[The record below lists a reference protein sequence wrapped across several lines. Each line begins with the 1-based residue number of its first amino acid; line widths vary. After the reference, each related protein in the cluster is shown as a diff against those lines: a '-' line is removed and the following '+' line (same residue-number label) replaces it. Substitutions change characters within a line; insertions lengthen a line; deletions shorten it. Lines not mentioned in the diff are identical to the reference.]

1 MIDIVDHGE
10 GTRVR
15 ELRLAR
21 PPANAFDA
29 ALLDALAASVE
40 EAPRAGAEAIVISG
54 SPGMFTGGLDVPALL
69 ALDRG
74 QIREFWRRFYG
85 TLRVVAASEVPVG
98 AAITGHSPAAGA
110 VLVVFCD
117 YRVMAEGPFKIG
129 MNEVQVGLVPPLPLQ
144 YALKRLTGA
153 RAGDALLVAG
163 ALVGP
168 TEALRLG
175 LVDELAPADGVVAAT
190 VAWAERMASLPRS
203 AMRET
208 RRIARADLVAQLD
221 QIRESALDEAVARWF
236 SDDTQ
241 RTLRALVARLKPTAG
256 PTAGPTAERAAPKR

>member
-1 MIDIVDHGE
+1 MIEVVDHGE
-10 GTRVR
+10 AKRVR

-29 ALLDALAASVE
+29 ALLEALARGVE
-40 EAPRAGAEAIVISG
+40 DAQLAGAQAIVISG
-54 SPGMFTGGLDVPALL
+54 SPGMFTGGLDVPTLL
-69 ALDRG
+69 TLDRA
-74 QIREFWRRFYG
+74 QIREFWSDFYD
-85 TLRVVAASEVPVG
+85 TLRVVASSEVPVA

-117 YRVMAEGPFKIG
+117 YRVMAEGSFKIG
-129 MNEVQVGLVPPLPLQ
+129 MNEVQVGLVPPFPLQ

-175 LVDELAPADGVVAAT
+175 LVDELAPVDRVVATA
-190 VAWAERMASLPRS
+190 VAWAERTASLPRE

-208 RRIARADLVAQLD
+208 RRIARADLVAQFDELGD
-221 QIRESALDEAVARWF
+221 AALDDATARWF
-236 SDDTQ
+236 SDETQ
-241 RTLRALVARLKPTAG
+241 HALRALVARLQQSSA
-256 PTAGPTAERAAPKR
+256 KR